1 MSLCSEKLLPADN
14 NITDLWESD
23 RVRKIGREGE
33 GGTIVESENTIY
45 TLLYVSI

>member
-1 MSLCSEKLLPADN
+1 MWVCEPADN

-45 TLLYVSI
+45 TLLYISI